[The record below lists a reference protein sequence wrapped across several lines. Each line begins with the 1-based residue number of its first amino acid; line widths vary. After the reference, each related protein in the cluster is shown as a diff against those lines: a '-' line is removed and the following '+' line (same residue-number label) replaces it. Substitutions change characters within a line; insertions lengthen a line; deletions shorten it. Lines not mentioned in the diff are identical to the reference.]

1 MGIEVPFKVT
11 LISAFTGVFPG
22 YMMLLKHVLSFIL
35 LRAGDIQKK
44 SLQSAIRGFPTGYDS
59 ESRKW
64 CQHTLKRAFAQRGN
78 VIHLI
83 P

>member
-1 MGIEVPFKVT
+1 
-11 LISAFTGVFPG
+11 
-22 YMMLLKHVLSFIL
+22 MMLLKHVLSFIL
-35 LRAGDIQKK
+35 LRAEDIQKK

-64 CQHTLKRAFAQRGN
+64 CQHTLARNFVQRGL

-83 P
+83 PKIM